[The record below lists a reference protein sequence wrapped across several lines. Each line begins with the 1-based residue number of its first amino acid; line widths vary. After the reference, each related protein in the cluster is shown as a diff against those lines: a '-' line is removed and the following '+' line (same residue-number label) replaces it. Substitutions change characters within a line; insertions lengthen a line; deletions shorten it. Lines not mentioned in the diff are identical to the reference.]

1 MKFETLNGIL
11 TFVLG
16 VLVVFGVI
24 LAVRMILLTHD
35 LRTLQKE
42 ASHDQALI
50 VQTEQIYNDA
60 TAYNQKAQSPELSR
74 ILQTVVQNKPATH

>member
-16 VLVVFGVI
+16 VLVVAGVI

-42 ASHDQALI
+42 ATRDQTLI
-50 VQTEQIYNDA
+50 VRTEQIYNDA
-60 TAYNQKAQSPELSR
+60 LVYNQKNPSPELTR
-74 ILQTVVQNKPATH
+74 ILQTLVPARPATH